1 MILAGDVGGTS
12 VRLAYFEGKQGQL
25 VAVAEEVKHARDYPS
40 LEAAVVDFY
49 NQRKLNVTCACFGV
63 AGPVTGRVVKAS
75 NLPWTIDA
83 AALEA
88 STGIA
93 NVHLINDLEAN
104 AYGLAELNDADFE
117 LLTHGIAG
125 REGNAAV
132 ISAGT
137 GLGEAGLFWDGTR
150 HIPFAAEGGHAD
162 FGPANDLQAELW
174 QYLHKK
180 YGHVSWERVLSGPG
194 QFNIYEFLRETGK
207 GKEEPWLREEFKNSD
222 DHSVVVTRNGLSG
235 KSPLCEQAVNVF
247 AEIYG
252 AAAGNLAL
260 KILAV
265 HGVYV
270 GGGIA
275 PKILS
280 KLREPLFMNAFRDKG
295 RLRPL
300 MASIPVR
307 VVLNDKTALLGAAH
321 VAMMYCEPARNTK
334 VTESSP
340 RGIRSPLGPGR
351 TNG

>member
-12 VRLAYFEGKQGQL
+12 VRLAYFERKQGQL
-25 VAVAEEVKHARDYPS
+25 VPVAEEIKHARDYPS
-40 LEAAVVDFY
+40 LAAAVVDFHSK
-49 NQRKLNVTCACFGV
+49 QKLAVTCACLGV

-75 NLPWTIDA
+75 NLPWIIDA

-88 STGIA
+88 STGIK
-93 NVHLINDLEAN
+93 NVYLINDLEAN
-104 AYGLAELNDADFE
+104 AYGLAELEETDFE
-117 LLTHGIAG
+117 LLTPGISG

-162 FGPANDLQAELW
+162 FGPANELQAELW

-194 QFNIYEFLRETGK
+194 QFSIYEFLRETGK
-207 GKEEPWLREEFKNSD
+207 GTEEPWLTEEFKNSD

-235 KSPLCEQAVNVF
+235 KSPLCEQAVNIF

-260 KILAV
+260 KIFAV

-280 KLREPLFMNAFRDKG
+280 KLREARFMNAFRDKG

-300 MASIPVR
+300 MESIPVR

-321 VAMMYCEPARNTK
+321 VALMYCEPGKANTK
-334 VTESSP
+334 GTEETEEVTKNSS
-340 RGIRSPLGPGR
+340 
-351 TNG
+351 

>member
-12 VRLAYFEGKQGQL
+12 VRLAYFERKQGQL
-25 VAVAEEVKHARDYPS
+25 VPVAEEIKHARDYPS
-40 LEAAVVDFY
+40 LAAAVVDFHSK
-49 NQRKLNVTCACFGV
+49 QKLAVACACFGV
-63 AGPVTGRVVKAS
+63 AGPVTGRVVRAS
-75 NLPWTIDA
+75 NLPWIIDA

-88 STGIA
+88 STGIK

-104 AYGLAELNDADFE
+104 AYGLAELEETDFE
-117 LLTHGIAG
+117 LLTPGIPG
-125 REGNAAV
+125 RAGNAAV

-162 FGPANDLQAELW
+162 FGPANELQAELW

-207 GKEEPWLREEFKNSD
+207 GREEPWLTEEFKNSD

-235 KSPLCEQAVNVF
+235 KSPLCEQAVNIF

-260 KILAV
+260 KIFAV

-280 KLREPLFMNAFRDKG
+280 KLREARFMNAFRDKG

-300 MASIPVR
+300 MESIPVR

-321 VAMMYCEPARNTK
+321 VALMYCEPGKANTK
-334 VTESSP
+334 GTEETEEVTKNSS
-340 RGIRSPLGPGR
+340 
-351 TNG
+351 

>member
-1 MILAGDVGGTS
+1 MILAGDIGGTS
-12 VRLAYFEGKQGQL
+12 VRLAYFERKQGQL
-25 VAVAEEVKHARDYPS
+25 VPIAEEIKHARDYPS
-40 LEAAVVDFY
+40 LAAAVVDF
-49 NQRKLNVTCACFGV
+49 RKKQKLAVTGACFGV

-75 NLPWTIDA
+75 NLPWVIDA
-83 AALEA
+83 AAVEA
-88 STGIA
+88 STGIR

-104 AYGLAELNDADFE
+104 AWGLAELSGADFE
-117 LLTHGIAG
+117 LLTPGVPG

-137 GLGEAGLFWDGTR
+137 GLGEAGLFWDGTL
-150 HIPFAAEGGHAD
+150 HVPFAAEGGHAD

-207 GKEEPWLREEFKNSD
+207 GKEEPWLTEELKNSD
-222 DHSVVVTRNGLSG
+222 DHSVVVTRNGLSA

-260 KILAV
+260 KIFAV

-280 KLREPLFMNAFRDKG
+280 KLREPRFMNAFHDKG
-295 RLRPL
+295 RLRPF
-300 MASIPVR
+300 MESIPVR
-307 VVLNDKTALLGAAH
+307 VVLNEKTALLGAAH
-321 VAMMYCEPARNTK
+321 VALMYCEAEKASTK
-334 VTESSP
+334 VTMSTQEVTENAS
-340 RGIRSPLGPGR
+340 
-351 TNG
+351 